1 MRVQETRVKKANND
15 DLKVSE
21 VIDALENAV
30 QVVFN
35 DYMDFVSI
43 TKKTHSSNC
52 IEFFVN
58 LDARKAGGSSSK
70 YTAEVNTGRRTFEI
84 SAADDD
90 RDDFVGGKDEIEKVV
105 DVGGVGDDV
114 AVAGA
119 AVNERHHTHA
129 DLWGGI
135 HAARHPD
142 PLEVSRR
149 ACVVFVCVG
158 NEHPRVIAH
167 AVTPR
172 AEVLERVIMVGLAS
186 VQKYLHAVRKFE
198 TERVAAAAS
207 VENREL
213 HIISIFV
220 VQLPRPC

>member
-90 RDDFVGGKDEIEKVV
+90 RDDFVGGKDEIEKDTRQYAKDLYRYVK
-105 DVGGVGDDV
+105 DDLKKI
-114 AVAGA
+114 
-119 AVNERHHTHA
+119 
-129 DLWGGI
+129 D
-135 HAARHPD
+135 
-142 PLEVSRR
+142 
-149 ACVVFVCVG
+149 
-158 NEHPRVIAH
+158 
-167 AVTPR
+167 
-172 AEVLERVIMVGLAS
+172 
-186 VQKYLHAVRKFE
+186 KYLKQ
-198 TERVAAAAS
+198 
-207 VENREL
+207 N
-213 HIISIFV
+213 
-220 VQLPRPC
+220 